1 MSQPMASSQASDGEV
16 STAVSLQPMGV
27 TDILDSMFTLY
38 RNHFRLF
45 AKICSVYFVIAL
57 AAYLLDGISALLVFS
72 VSHLNILSGVGGAVP
87 WVTSLV
93 AILALLVVTGA
104 VFFGVT
110 QVYLGKRVTADAA
123 FRQTKRR
130 FWSLFFSALL
140 YGIVIIPLI
149 LLYYLGWDFP
159 LDLLCLGWDLPF
171 LCEIYLPET
180 ADWVIDYILLLAAL
194 YVGLRWIFCS
204 LAAVFEEKSA
214 VQSLKRSG
222 ELVKGAWW
230 RVFGIVIGIVLLT
243 TFILSILPLSWG
255 LISGVTDGRQAG
267 EQVPQEDENLLE
279 KWMGMFEWES
289 PELTSWRSLAQYAIW
304 SCLDLAMTCLIL
316 PIGVIGIALV
326 YFDRRIRK
334 EGFDIEMRLTNEE
347 ILQ

>member
-1 MSQPMASSQASDGEV
+1 MSEPKDSLQASDCEV
-16 STAVSLQPMGV
+16 STAASLQPMGV
-27 TDILDSMFTLY
+27 TDILDSMFSLY
-38 RNHFRLF
+38 RDNFRLF
-45 AKICSVYFVIAL
+45 ASICSVYFVIAL
-57 AAYLLDGISALLVFS
+57 AADLLNGLSALLLPS
-72 VSHLNILSGVGGAVP
+72 ADHLSSIFGVGRLFFLV
-87 WVTSLV
+87 SSFV
-93 AILALLVVTGA
+93 AILAMFA
-104 VFFGVT
+104 VIGTLFFGVT
-110 QVYLGKRVTADAA
+110 QVYLGNRVTARAA

-130 FWSLFFSALL
+130 FWPFFVSGLL
-140 YGIVIIPLI
+140 YGVVIVPLI
-149 LLYYLGWDFP
+149 LLYRLGWDFP